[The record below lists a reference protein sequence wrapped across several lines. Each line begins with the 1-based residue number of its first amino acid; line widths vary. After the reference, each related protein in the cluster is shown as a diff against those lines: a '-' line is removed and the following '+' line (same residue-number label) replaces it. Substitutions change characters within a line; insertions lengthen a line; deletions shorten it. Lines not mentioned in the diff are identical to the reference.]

1 MNDMVIKAIIF
12 ATEKHK
18 GQERR
23 STGLPYVTH
32 PIIVSHLLEKY
43 KSYKNKDILKAAA
56 LLHDTLEDTNTS
68 FQEISTTF
76 SPMIAG
82 IVLELTSDK
91 NEIKK
96 IGKNEYLKIKL
107 TGMSNYSLIIK
118 LCDRLSNIIDNPSK
132 KYVIDTIELL
142 KYLEEKRKLSK
153 TQLKIIKE
161 IFQNCNEFLVKEV

>member
-1 MNDMVIKAIIF
+1 MKDLVLKAIIF

-18 GQERR
+18 GQERK
-23 STGLPYVTH
+23 STGLPYITH
-32 PIIVSHLLEKY
+32 PIIVSHLLEKF
-43 KSYKNKDILKAAA
+43 KSSKNKDILKTAA

-68 FQEISTTF
+68 FQEISTNF

-82 IVLELTSDK
+82 IVLELTSDE

-107 TGMSNYSLIIK
+107 SGMSNYALVIK

-132 KYVIDTIELL
+132 KYVIDTIELINYV
-142 KYLEEKRKLSK
+142 KEFRKFTKS
-153 TQLKIIKE
+153 QLVISKE
-161 IFQNCNEFLVKEV
+161 IFKNCNDFLIK

>member
-96 IGKNEYLKIKL
+96 IG
-107 TGMSNYSLIIK
+107 YSLIIK